1 MKLLVFRLD
10 KQEAVTPLPSPA
22 GTRRRGLSLAG
33 RWGAAGAQR
42 WPRQP
47 HGSPQPMELLWTQAV
62 VALCLN
68 CFF

>member
-47 HGSPQPMELLWTQAV
+47 PGSPPARGA
-62 VALCLN
+62 ALDAGSG
-68 CFF
+68 CFVS